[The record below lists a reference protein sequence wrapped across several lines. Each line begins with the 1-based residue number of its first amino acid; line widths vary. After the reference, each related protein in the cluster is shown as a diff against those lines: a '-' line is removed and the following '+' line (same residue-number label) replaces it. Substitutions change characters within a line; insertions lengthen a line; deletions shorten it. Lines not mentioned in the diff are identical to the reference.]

1 MSEIEAIRHHQPYS
15 DGIILLRPVTEY
27 DKEAYYQLLDKG
39 SRNGRSKECLR
50 NAGFSAITSFINTS
64 SFKKPLQSK

>member
-1 MSEIEAIRHHQPYS
+1 MSEIEVIRHHQPYS

-39 SRNGRSKECLR
+39 SRNGRSK
-50 NAGFSAITSFINTS
+50 NSAHERSAVKIAKSA
-64 SFKKPLQSK
+64 Q